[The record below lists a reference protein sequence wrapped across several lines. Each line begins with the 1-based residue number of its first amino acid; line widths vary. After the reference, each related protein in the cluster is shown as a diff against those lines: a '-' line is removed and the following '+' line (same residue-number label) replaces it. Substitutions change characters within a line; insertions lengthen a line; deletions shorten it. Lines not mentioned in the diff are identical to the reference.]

1 MQTDIL
7 IIGCG
12 IAGVTAAIQ
21 LAHDAQRQVTVITR
35 AEDVL
40 DSNSSYAQG
49 GIVTRGEDDSVELL
63 EEDIL
68 TAGAGLSYPP
78 AVSQLADL
86 GPKYLQ
92 EVLIEQVGLEFDQ
105 DDNGKLV
112 MGLEAAHTRRRIL
125 HVGDGTGEATMQG
138 LLRTLRGIPNIALL
152 SRHTVVD
159 LITFPHHATDPLAV
173 YQALTCHGAYVFN
186 QETRRVEAILARKT
200 ILATGGI
207 GQIYLNTTNPM
218 GARGDGIAMA
228 YRAGA
233 NIINAEYV
241 QFHPTALSTSA
252 STKFL
257 ISEAVRG
264 EGGILLTPLGKP
276 FMDDYSSEWK
286 DLAPRDIVARAI
298 YSEMVD
304 KGYPHVLLDI
314 ASHQSPQYI
323 RERFPHIYAYCLEQ
337 NIDIT
342 RQPIPVVP
350 AAHYFCGGV
359 QVDLA
364 GHTSIPNLYAVGEV
378 SCTGV
383 HGANRLASTS
393 LLEGLV
399 WGVQAAQDIRTQSPG
414 VLLNDRD
421 VPDWNDSNLIY
432 EPDPNLIQADMYS
445 VRNLMWHYVGLVR
458 SEYRLNRAI
467 RDLRQLWLDI
477 EEFYRKTRLS
487 DGLIGL
493 RNSVQ
498 TALIVAYAAHRNR
511 SSRGCHYREDSYPQ
525 AKTATSPEAVN
536 VKLSGGLQ

>member
-1 MQTDIL
+1 MQTDVL

-12 IAGVTAAIQ
+12 IAGATAAIE
-21 LAHDAQRQVTVITR
+21 LAHDAQRQITIVTR
-35 AEDVL
+35 ADL
-40 DSNSSYAQG
+40 PIDSNSSHAQG
-49 GIVTRGEDDSVELL
+49 GIVTRGVDDSVELL
-63 EEDIL
+63 EEDIII
-68 TAGAGLSYPP
+68 AGAGLSYPP
-78 AVSQLADL
+78 AVHQLAEL
-86 GPKYLQ
+86 GPSLLD
-92 EVLIEQVGLEFDQ
+92 EVLISQAGLRFDR
-105 DDNGKLV
+105 DEDGKLM
-112 MGLEAAHTRRRIL
+112 MGLEAAHSRRRIL
-125 HVGDGTGEATMQG
+125 HVGDGTGEAIMQG
-138 LLRTLRGIPNIALL
+138 LLRTLQKIPNITLL
-152 SRHTVVD
+152 TGHTVVD
-159 LITFPHHATDPLAV
+159 LITFPHHASDPLAV
-173 YQALTCHGAYVFN
+173 YQALTCHGVYVFN
-186 QETRRVEAILARKT
+186 QQSRRVEAILARKT

-207 GQIYLNTTNPM
+207 GQIFLNTTNPI
-218 GARGDGIAMA
+218 GARGDGVAMA

-241 QFHPTALSTSA
+241 QFHPTALSTSVY
-252 STKFL
+252 TKFL

-264 EGGILLTPLGKP
+264 EGGILLTPQGKP
-276 FMDDYSSEWK
+276 FMERYSPEWK

-304 KGYPHVLLDI
+304 KGYPYVLLDI
-314 ASHQSPQYI
+314 ASHQSPEYI
-323 RERFPHIYAYCLEQ
+323 RERFPHIYAYCQEQ

-342 RQPIPVVP
+342 HQPIPVVP

-399 WGVQAAQDIRTQSPG
+399 WGVQAGQDIRSESPG
-414 VLLNDRD
+414 VLLSDHD
-421 VPDWNDSNLIY
+421 VPEWNDSNLIY
-432 EPDPNLIQADMYS
+432 EPDPNLIQGDMQS

-498 TALIVAYAAHRNR
+498 AALIVAYAAHRNR
-511 SSRGCHYREDSYPQ
+511 LSRGCHYREDSYPQ
-525 AKTATSPEAVN
+525 AKTTTSPEAAN
-536 VKLSGGLQ
+536 VRLSGGLQ